1 MWLMRVLEDIGL
13 GLVSFLLFLALL
25 LLVLAFTLNLTVLN
39 PQFMGTAIGK
49 LDVPSLA
56 KRIAAERLPPE
67 DSAYLPAIN
76 DTIEEVKPWINQQ
89 TAYLVS
95 GTYDYLLGKTNT
107 FNLAIST
114 GPLKSSLVNNMIQA
128 FMKSPPPEYLQLS
141 AADQKRYA
149 AQLQQ
154 EYADS
159 IPATV
164 VVDQYFI
171 GRDAMQALQQVKA
184 IFGYIRTAYFGLI
197 GLCVVLILL
206 TILILRQAKGV
217 TRSLGIVLLISG
229 AISLLASFLLNK
241 ALLSAIPLQELP
253 GSVRSWLPVFISD
266 LINPYKI
273 LSLVTLIIGIIL
285 LVLSLVVIRHRS
297 APSSPPTP
305 AS

>member
-1 MWLMRVLEDIGL
+1 MRVLEDIGL
-13 GLVSFLLFLALL
+13 GLVSFLLFIALL

-56 KRIAAERLPPE
+56 KGIAAERLPPE

-114 GPLKSSLVNNMIQA
+114 DPLRSSLVNNMIQA

-184 IFGYIRTAYFGLI
+184 IFGYIHTAYFGLI

-266 LINPYKI
+266 LMNPYKI
-273 LSLVTLIIGIIL
+273 LSLATLIIGIIL
-285 LVLSLVVIRHRS
+285 LVLSLVVIHHRS
-297 APSSPPTP
+297 APSSPPAP

>member
-1 MWLMRVLEDIGL
+1 
-13 GLVSFLLFLALL
+13 VSFLLFIALL

-56 KRIAAERLPPE
+56 KGIAAERLPPE

-114 GPLKSSLVNNMIQA
+114 DPLRSSLVNNMIQA

-184 IFGYIRTAYFGLI
+184 IFGYIHTAYFGLI

-266 LINPYKI
+266 LMNPYKI
-273 LSLVTLIIGIIL
+273 LSLATLIIGIIL
-285 LVLSLVVIRHRS
+285 LVLSLVVIHHRS
-297 APSSPPTP
+297 APSSPPAP

>member
-1 MWLMRVLEDIGL
+1 MRVLEDIGL

-56 KRIAAERLPPE
+56 KGIAAERLPPE
-67 DSAYLPAIN
+67 DSTYLPAIN

-107 FNLAIST
+107 FNLAINT
-114 GPLKSSLVNNMIQA
+114 GPLKPSLVNNMIQA

-184 IFGYIRTAYFGLI
+184 IFGYIHTAYFGLI

-266 LINPYKI
+266 LMNPYKI
-273 LSLVTLIIGIIL
+273 LSLATLIIGIIL
-285 LVLSLVVIRHRS
+285 LVLSLVVIHHRS
-297 APSSPPTP
+297 APSSSPAP

>member
-1 MWLMRVLEDIGL
+1 MRVLEDIGL
-13 GLVSFLLFLALL
+13 GLVSFLLFIALL

-56 KRIAAERLPPE
+56 KGIAAERLPPE

-95 GTYDYLLGKTNT
+95 GTYDYLLGKTTT

-184 IFGYIRTAYFGLI
+184 IFGYIHTAYFGLI

-217 TRSLGIVLLISG
+217 SRSLGIVLLISG

-266 LINPYKI
+266 LMNPYKI
-273 LSLVTLIIGIIL
+273 LSLATLIIGIIL
-285 LVLSLVVIRHRS
+285 LVLSLVVIHHRS
-297 APSSPPTP
+297 APSSSPAP